1 MVGEEFMCRRKKI
14 KLFDVF
20 NIFFMLFMIFITA
33 YPMYYI
39 VIASFS
45 DPGKLSRVSGALWL
59 PLEPFT
65 LDAYKAVFN
74 NEMIL
79 IGFKNTLFV
88 MVMGLLVNLFMTI
101 IGAYFLSVK
110 GPKLNGLISFMIIF
124 TMYFSGGMVPS
135 YLNMKDLGLLNS
147 LWSLILPGAI
157 TTTNLIIT
165 RTAFASIPD
174 SLKESATLDGAGHI
188 QILTKIVLPLSKAT
202 LAVVLLY
209 YGVAHW
215 NSWFSASIYLQDRNL
230 YPLQLVLRNIL
241 KSTNLGS
248 MGAGVAADESA
259 QYAELVKYA
268 LIVVTTTPI
277 LALYP
282 YLQKYFV
289 KGVMVG
295 AIKG

>member
-1 MVGEEFMCRRKKI
+1 MRRRIKI
-14 KLFDVF
+14 KPFDVF
-20 NIFFMLFMIFITA
+20 NILFMFFIIFVTA
-33 YPMYYI
+33 YPMYYVI
-39 VIASFS
+39 IASFS
-45 DPGKLSRVSGALWL
+45 DPGRLSRVSGLLWL

-65 LDAYKAVFN
+65 LDAYKAVLN

-110 GPKLNGLISFMIIF
+110 GPKLNGLISIMIIF
-124 TMYFSGGMVPS
+124 TMYFNGGMVPS
-135 YLNMKDLGLLNS
+135 YLNMKELGLLNS

-165 RTAFASIPD
+165 RTAFASIPE

-202 LAVVLLY
+202 LAVILLY

-230 YPLQLVLRNIL
+230 YPLQLVIRNIL
-241 KSTNLGS
+241 KSTTLGS
-248 MGAGVAADESA
+248 MGAGIAADESA

>member
-1 MVGEEFMCRRKKI
+1 MCRRKKI

-33 YPMYYI
+33 YPMYYV
-39 VIASFS
+39 VIASLS
-45 DPGKLSRVSGALWL
+45 DPGKLSRFSGTLWL

-65 LDAYKAVFN
+65 LDAYKAVLN

-124 TMYFSGGMVPS
+124 TMYFHGGMIPS

-174 SLKESATLDGAGHI
+174 SLKESATLDGSGHI

-202 LAVVLLY
+202 LAVILLY

-241 KSTNLGS
+241 KSTTLGS
-248 MGAGVAADESA
+248 MGAGIAADENA
-259 QYAELVKYA
+259 QYAELIKYA

>member
-1 MVGEEFMCRRKKI
+1 
-14 KLFDVF
+14 
-20 NIFFMLFMIFITA
+20 
-33 YPMYYI
+33 
-39 VIASFS
+39 
-45 DPGKLSRVSGALWL
+45 
-59 PLEPFT
+59 
-65 LDAYKAVFN
+65 
-74 NEMIL
+74 MIL
-79 IGFKNTLFV
+79 IGFKNTLFI

-124 TMYFSGGMVPS
+124 TMYFHGGMIPS

-202 LAVVLLY
+202 LAVILLY

>member
-1 MVGEEFMCRRKKI
+1 MRRRIKI
-14 KLFDVF
+14 KPFDVF
-20 NIFFMLFMIFITA
+20 NILFMFFIIFVTA
-33 YPMYYI
+33 YPMYYVI
-39 VIASFS
+39 IASFS
-45 DPGKLSRVSGALWL
+45 DPGRLSRVSGLLWL

-65 LDAYKAVFN
+65 LDAYKAVLN

-124 TMYFSGGMVPS
+124 TMYFHGGMIPS

-202 LAVVLLY
+202 LAVILLY

>member
-1 MVGEEFMCRRKKI
+1 MCRRKKI

>member
-1 MVGEEFMCRRKKI
+1 MRRRIKI
-14 KLFDVF
+14 KPFDVF
-20 NIFFMLFMIFITA
+20 NILFMFFIIFVTA
-33 YPMYYI
+33 YPMYYVI
-39 VIASFS
+39 IASFS
-45 DPGKLSRVSGALWL
+45 DPGRLSRVSGLLWL

-65 LDAYKAVFN
+65 LDAYKAVLN

-110 GPKLNGLISFMIIF
+110 GPKLNGLISIMIIF
-124 TMYFSGGMVPS
+124 TMYFNGGMVPS
-135 YLNMKDLGLLNS
+135 YLNMKELGLLNS

-165 RTAFASIPD
+165 RTAFASIPE

-202 LAVVLLY
+202 LAVILLY

>member
-1 MVGEEFMCRRKKI
+1 MRRRIKI
-14 KLFDVF
+14 KPFDVF
-20 NIFFMLFMIFITA
+20 NILFMFFIIFVTA
-33 YPMYYI
+33 YPMYYVI
-39 VIASFS
+39 IASFS
-45 DPGKLSRVSGALWL
+45 DPGRLSRVSGLLWL

-65 LDAYKAVFN
+65 LDAYKAVLN

-124 TMYFSGGMVPS
+124 TMYFHGGMIPS

-165 RTAFASIPD
+165 RTAFASIPE

-202 LAVVLLY
+202 LAVILLY

-230 YPLQLVLRNIL
+230 YPLQLVIRNIL
-241 KSTNLGS
+241 KSTTLGS
-248 MGAGVAADESA
+248 MGAGIAADESA

>member
-1 MVGEEFMCRRKKI
+1 MRRRIKI
-14 KLFDVF
+14 KPFDVF
-20 NIFFMLFMIFITA
+20 NILFMFFIIFVTA
-33 YPMYYI
+33 YPMYYVI
-39 VIASFS
+39 IASFS
-45 DPGKLSRVSGALWL
+45 DPGRLSRVSGLLWL

-65 LDAYKAVFN
+65 LDAYKAVLN

-124 TMYFSGGMVPS
+124 TMYFHGGMIPS

-202 LAVVLLY
+202 LAVILLY

-241 KSTNLGS
+241 KSTTLGS